1 MKERLFLFMAQIG
14 KFRGYPVI
22 RIMRHEWEVIERR
35 FDNKIYV
42 VDDDVFFHDQ
52 RIAIINARGELM
64 NFNEGMF
71 TVLEKQYAER
81 SSQAPKVK
89 EKREEKVEEPI
100 SEPAAANIV
109 DSFMGNWRKNID
121 DKIAEMKK
129 KTEEMGIKLSELG

>member
-22 RIMRHEWEVIERR
+22 RIMRHEWKVIETR
-35 FDNKIYV
+35 FDKKIYV

-52 RIAIINARGELM
+52 RIASINTRGELM

-81 SSQAPKVK
+81 PSQAPKVEK
-89 EKREEKVEEPI
+89 KREEKVEEPT

-109 DSFMGNWRKNID
+109 DSFMDNWRKNID

-129 KTEEMGIKLSELG
+129 KTESLVNKDA

>member
-1 MKERLFLFMAQIG
+1 MKERLFLFMARIG

-22 RIMRHEWEVIERR
+22 RIMRHEWKEMRTR
-35 FDNKIYV
+35 FDKKIYV

-64 NFNEGMF
+64 NFDEGLFML
-71 TVLEKQYAER
+71 LEKQYAER
-81 SSQAPKVK
+81 PSQAPKVE

-109 DSFMGNWRKNID
+109 DSFMDNWRKNID
-121 DKIAEMKK
+121 DKIAEMKN
-129 KTEEMGIKLSELG
+129 KTESLVNKDA

>member
-1 MKERLFLFMAQIG
+1 MAQIG

-22 RIMRHEWEVIERR
+22 RIMRHEWEVIETR
-35 FDNKIYV
+35 FDKKIYV

-71 TVLEKQYAER
+71 TLLEKQYAER
-81 SSQAPKVK
+81 PSQAPKVE

-109 DSFMGNWRKNID
+109 DSFMDNWRKNID
-121 DKIAEMKK
+121 DKIAEMKQ
-129 KTEEMGIKLSELG
+129 KTENLVNKDA

>member
-1 MKERLFLFMAQIG
+1 MARIG

-22 RIMRHEWEVIERR
+22 RIMRHEWKEMRTR
-35 FDNKIYV
+35 FDKKIYV

-64 NFNEGMF
+64 NFDEGLFML
-71 TVLEKQYAER
+71 LEKQYAER
-81 SSQAPKVK
+81 PSQAPKVE

-109 DSFMGNWRKNID
+109 DSFMDNWRKNID

-129 KTEEMGIKLSELG
+129 KTEGLVNKDA

>member
-1 MKERLFLFMAQIG
+1 MARIG

-22 RIMRHEWEVIERR
+22 RIMRHEWKEMRTR
-35 FDNKIYV
+35 FDKKIYV

-64 NFNEGMF
+64 NFDEGLFML
-71 TVLEKQYAER
+71 LEKQYAER
-81 SSQAPKVK
+81 PSQAPKVE

-109 DSFMGNWRKNID
+109 DSFMDNWRKNID
-121 DKIAEMKK
+121 DKIAEMKN
-129 KTEEMGIKLSELG
+129 KTESLVNKDA